1 MRKYRTSADVIAYKS
16 KLRFL
21 DICITET
28 LKWDAKFKNEWNI
41 LYYETIKRN
50 REPL

>member
-28 LKWDAKFKNEWNI
+28 LKWDAKFKNE
-41 LYYETIKRN
+41 
-50 REPL
+50 